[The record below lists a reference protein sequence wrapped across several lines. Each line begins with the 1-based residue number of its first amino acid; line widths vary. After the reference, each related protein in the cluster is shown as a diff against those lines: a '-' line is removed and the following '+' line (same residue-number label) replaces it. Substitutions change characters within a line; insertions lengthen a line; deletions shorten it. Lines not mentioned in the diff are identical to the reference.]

1 MYTTK
6 GRKFQR
12 LEIGLASPK
21 QIRQWAERYLPN
33 GEIVGEVTSWETV
46 NYKTLKPELNGLF
59 CQRIFGPVIDY
70 TCACGKKSNKVQ
82 IGFCQKCGVERTTS
96 RVRRYRLGY
105 IRLKQPVVHT
115 LYAAHKPSPLSLCL
129 DWSNKRIQAVMCG
142 TEFCHLPANFRV
154 FSSRLQLKQN
164 LSSKYNIWNES
175 ASAVTNK
182 VFNDKLQPS
191 FLSEAHCQ
199 NASKLGLEDEETLT
213 FKKPFSVKK
222 CTYFGQTIK
231 QKTPRLFR
239 NNENWASSSSKLCFE
254 DEEKPDFEESTLK
267 NKLVKNQIGV
277 AKVLTNPGLKT
288 LFLTGSLIQNGSHT
302 KEEKFSTIQKLY
314 PFRKLE
320 LGLHLYGVAYDM
332 TWRQVEDL
340 QEFLLYAWEQPL
352 TYEFFIPYYSFLK
365 SINNKT
371 SQDTPIH
378 HQHYPI
384 QTGGFVFQKILAHFD
399 LVPFQKQL
407 RLQHQELKNS
417 ILYLQEKLD
426 MQSTWEKERLG
437 ILKKLNRLKQSEK
450 KCLRRLHYFRD
461 FHNTQMQPAW
471 MMLSYLPVLPPGL
484 RPITSIRGELVVSD
498 INSLYRKILTRNKR
512 INSSTQF
519 GIFDTALSG
528 SWASWCYNL
537 RQVQEAV
544 DNLLKTGSVE
554 SGKTTKSLLDSLKG
568 KKGRFRQHLLGK
580 RVDYSGRSVIVV
592 GPNLKVHECGLPKQ
606 MAIELFQPFII
617 QKLRN
622 KGIAFTTTAAKA
634 IIAERKPVIW
644 NILSEIMKNHP
655 VLLNRAPTLHRL
667 GIQAFLPKLVEGKA
681 ILLHPLVC
689 PAFNADFDGD
699 QMAVHIPLSPAARAE
714 ALNLLWARNHLLA
727 PSSGQPLLLPTQD
740 MVLGCYYLTIAK
752 EINLKNS
759 FLNPKVTNSSS
770 SKRSFEEKQHFQD
783 KISNSSLKNEVFKME
798 TANLREKLYFYSV
811 NEVQEAY
818 DRGLIQTH
826 SPIWLKWFGNVQ
838 NFIPEQQAKNK
849 EIPLELRLDVFGN
862 SELFF
867 SDRYLLVKN
876 FVFNNN
882 FFKVSELENSLYI
895 RTTPGRVV
903 LHTFLSRAPAQL
915 NVQISSRLK
924 YHGAEYLE
932 LTEEK

>member
-21 QIRQWAERYLPN
+21 QIREWAERYLPN

-142 TEFCHLPANFRV
+142 TEFCHLSTNFRV
-154 FSSRLQLKQN
+154 FSS
-164 LSSKYNIWNES
+164 
-175 ASAVTNK
+175 
-182 VFNDKLQPS
+182 KLQILHDSSEQQVAEKPNVPFLNHGVSSNENLMGSEIHRTPRKKNTEHS
-191 FLSEAHCQ
+191 FITTELNC
-199 NASKLGLEDEETLT
+199 
-213 FKKPFSVKK
+213 
-222 CTYFGQTIK
+222 FGQKIN
-231 QKTPRLFR
+231 QKKPRLFR
-239 NNENWASSSSKLCFE
+239 TNSVRLQKNIVSAKNENFSNSARTYLVGEKL
-254 DEEKPDFEESTLK
+254 LR
-267 NKLVKNQIGV
+267 
-277 AKVLTNPGLKT
+277 
-288 LFLTGSLIQNGSHT
+288 IQNNCIST
-302 KEEKFSTIQKLY
+302 ETESNKITTIQKLY

-320 LGLHLYGVAYDM
+320 LGLHLYGVSYDM

-340 QEFLLYAWEQPL
+340 QEFLLYSWEQPL
-352 TYEFFIPYYSFLK
+352 TSDFFIPYYSFLK
-365 SINNKT
+365 IIKNKT
-371 SQDTPIH
+371 SQDSPIH
-378 HQHYPI
+378 NQHYPI

-417 ILYLQEKLD
+417 ILFLQEKLD
-426 MQSTWEKERLG
+426 LPSTWEKERLA

-512 INSSTQF
+512 ISSSTQF

-699 QMAVHIPLSPAARAE
+699 QMAVHVPLSPAARAE

-752 EINLKNS
+752 EINVKYSVLKE
-759 FLNPKVTNSSS
+759 KTNSPGFS
-770 SKRSFEEKQHFQD
+770 
-783 KISNSSLKNEVFKME
+783 
-798 TANLREKLYFYSV
+798 ANLRLDSKANLMPLMSTTKKDSQNEFVDMQGPKKQVRLLPSGELDFGYKLYYFCFA
-811 NEVQEAY
+811 EVQEAY

-826 SPIWLKWFGNVQ
+826 SPIWVKWLGNVQ
-838 NFIPEQQAKNK
+838 NLVPEQQAKNK
-849 EIPLELRLDVFGN
+849 EIPLELRIDIFGN

-867 SDRYLLVKN
+867 ADRYKLLKFQN
-876 FVFNNN
+876 IN
-882 FFKVSELENSLYI
+882 NSLYI
-895 RTTPGRVV
+895 RTTPGRVL
-903 LHTFLSRAPAQL
+903 LHMYLSGAHSEL
-915 NVQISSRLK
+915 NIQKISHPNLPTSD
-924 YHGAEYLE
+924 
-932 LTEEK
+932 